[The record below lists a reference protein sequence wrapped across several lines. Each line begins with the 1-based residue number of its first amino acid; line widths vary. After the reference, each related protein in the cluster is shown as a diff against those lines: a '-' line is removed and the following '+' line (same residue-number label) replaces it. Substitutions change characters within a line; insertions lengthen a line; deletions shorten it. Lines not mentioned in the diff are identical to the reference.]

1 MFFGRKLF
9 CRGVRRVA
17 LRRGCS
23 LLWVIRRPSRAV
35 RVFVIPRA
43 RAARPHLRYP
53 GADLFPGLYTGMYPG
68 LNPGAIS
75 GAHSWPGPRTK
86 PPKFST
92 VFHSFYYPVL

>member
-9 CRGVRRVA
+9 CRGVRRVG
-17 LRRGCS
+17 LPRGYS
-23 LLWVIRRPSRAV
+23 LPWVIRRPSRAV
-35 RVFVIPRA
+35 RVLVIPRA
-43 RAARPHLRYP
+43 AAARPHLRYP
-53 GADLFPGLYTGMYPG
+53 GAGLFTGLFTGLYTG